1 MKKLLTLAVAAV
13 IGITAMSLTACS
25 DKKDFQKMKLK
36 DGTYTGTY
44 TSEDGMKATTEVK
57 ITIKDGKITAAERVE
72 KDAKGEVKDENY
84 GKEAGDTNFAIAQ
97 KSVKGASTYATKLVE
112 VQDPDLVDSVS
123 GATVSYKSF
132 KAAVWDALSKAE

>member
-57 ITIKDGKITAAERVE
+57 ITIKDGKITAA
-72 KDAKGEVKDENY
+72 
-84 GKEAGDTNFAIAQ
+84 
-97 KSVKGASTYATKLVE
+97 
-112 VQDPDLVDSVS
+112 
-123 GATVSYKSF
+123 
-132 KAAVWDALSKAE
+132 